1 MYSEVHSRLPS
12 GSIVFKLPRGTAMG
26 GTEGRDD
33 YRRGALDKKLRGL
46 PSEFGESRNADQQMV
61 IKESKPRNAPVTFS
75 LNNRAWVDVMRD
87 LKRQ

>member
-1 MYSEVHSRLPS
+1 MYSEVHSRLRT
-12 GSIVFKLPRGTAMG
+12 GSIVFKLPLGTAMG
-26 GTEGRDD
+26 GTEGGDD
-33 YRRGALDKKLRGL
+33 YKKLHGL
-46 PSEFGESRNADQQMV
+46 PSEFGKSRNANQQMV